1 MIIVL
6 KPGCSEEE
14 IKSVEKKVIEF
25 GYEPRIIRGVER
37 TIIGAVGDETT
48 HKSLE
53 TLQSLPL
60 IENVMPVQKPYKMV
74 SREFNKA
81 SSTIKIGQEKIGSG
95 HFLMIAGPCSVE
107 SRGQMDAVAQDIV
120 AAGVHAIRGGAYK
133 PRTSPYDF
141 QGLREEGL
149 EILAEIK
156 AKYGVAIVTEVV
168 GVPHVER
175 VAAVADVLQIGAR
188 NCQNYHLLEIVAG
201 ANRPVLLKRGFAT
214 TVKEW
219 LLAAEYLIVHGCKNV
234 ILCERGIR
242 TFENA
247 TRNTL
252 DLCAVAV
259 AKKETH
265 LPVIVDPSHASGRV
279 DLIVPLAKAS
289 IACGVDGLIVETHP
303 NPPEACSDA
312 AQQIP
317 SKEFKQFT
325 TQLKPLIDLCCQP
338 RTDTPIL
345 DTQSA

>member
-6 KPGCSEEE
+6 KPGCTKEE
-14 IKSVEKKVIEF
+14 IKCVEKKVLEF
-25 GYEPRIIRGVER
+25 GYEPRVIQGVER

-53 TLQSLPL
+53 ILQSLPT
-60 IENVMPVQKPYKMV
+60 IEKVIPVQKPYKMV
-74 SREFNKA
+74 SREFHKA
-81 SSTIKIGQEKIGSG
+81 SSVIEVGEKKIGNG

-107 SRGQMDAVAQDIV
+107 SLPQMETVTQDIL
-120 AAGVHAIRGGAYK
+120 AAGVTALRGGAYK

-149 EILAEIK
+149 EILAEVK
-156 AKYGVAIVTEVV
+156 AKYGVSIVTEIV
-168 GVPHVER
+168 GAPHIER

-188 NCQNYHLLEIVAG
+188 NCQNYHLLEVAAG

-219 LLAAEYLIVHGCKNV
+219 LLAAEYLIVHGCTNV

-242 TFENA
+242 TFETA

-265 LPVIVDPSHASGRV
+265 LPVIVDPSHAAGIV
-279 DLIVPLAKAS
+279 DLILPLSKAA
-289 IACGVDGLIVETHP
+289 IAGGVDGLIVETHP
-303 NPPEACSDA
+303 NPSEACSDA
-312 AQQIP
+312 VQQIP
-317 SKEFKQFT
+317 SKDFKCFMAELQS
-325 TQLKPLIDLCCQP
+325 LIELCCKP
-338 RTDTPIL
+338 KP
-345 DTQSA
+345 

>member
-14 IKSVEKKVIEF
+14 INTVEKKVVEF
-25 GYEPRIIRGVER
+25 GYEPKVIRGVER

-53 TLQSLPL
+53 TLQSLPM

-74 SREFNKA
+74 SREFHKA
-81 SSTIKIGQEKIGSG
+81 SSMIKVGDKKIGNG
-95 HFLMIAGPCSVE
+95 HFLIIAGPCSVE
-107 SRGQMDAVAQDIV
+107 NRTQMETVTKDIL
-120 AAGVHAIRGGAYK
+120 AADVTALRGGAYK

-141 QGLREEGL
+141 QGLREDGL
-149 EILAEIK
+149 KILADIK
-156 AKYGVAIVTEVV
+156 SEFGVSIVTEVV
-168 GVPHVER
+168 GAPHVER

-188 NCQNYHLLEIVAG
+188 NCQNYHLLEVVAG
-201 ANRPVLLKRGFAT
+201 ADRPVLLKRGFAT

-219 LLAAEYLIVHGCKNV
+219 LLAAEYLIVHGCTNV

-265 LPVIVDPSHASGRV
+265 LPVIVDPSHAAGII
-279 DLIVPLAKAS
+279 DIILPLSKAA
-289 IACGVDGLIVETHP
+289 IAGGVDGLIVETHP

-317 SKEFKQFT
+317 SKDFKDFVTALQPF
-325 TQLKPLIDLCCQP
+325 IDLCCKP
-338 RTDTPIL
+338 ALEPVRP
-345 DTQSA
+345 